1 MKLLKQAYTQEKYLN
16 FEKTYAKDK
25 LTQENTT
32 PTIVISQ
39 SYV

>member
-1 MKLLKQAYTQEKYLN
+1 MKLLKQTYTQEKYLN
-16 FEKTYAKDK
+16 FEKHNAKDK